1 MFKFVIR
8 FGFMQSQIGFG
19 IGAEETI
26 TSLFHNNRKL
36 LEAHITEKEI
46 ETFVKL
52 IRKNREWNYFQYLT
66 DLCISNGVA
75 IPQPQELICFS
86 VLSEANRDI
95 LVETQ
100 MINGFNF
107 IFILLYVILFNFFI
121 IQDEV
126 LLEWTEIDPVSQQ
139 ATLTKKVYNFF
150 SFFFFFSK
158 YLQKL
163 LTTIVE
169 EAKESNQMKKFLKY
183 YRAQLELFY
192 HLCLDRQYL
201 GIG

>member
-1 MFKFVIR
+1 M
-8 FGFMQSQIGFG
+8 
-19 IGAEETI
+19 
-26 TSLFHNNRKL
+26 LFYS
-36 LEAHITEKEI
+36 T
-46 ETFVKL
+46 
-52 IRKNREWNYFQYLT
+52 
-66 DLCISNGVA
+66 
-75 IPQPQELICFS
+75 
-86 VLSEANRDI
+86 
-95 LVETQ
+95 
-100 MINGFNF
+100 
-107 IFILLYVILFNFFI
+107 FFI

-126 LLEWTEIDPVSQQ
+126 LLEWTEIDPVTQQ

-150 SFFFFFSK
+150 FLFFFFSK

>member
-19 IGAEETI
+19 IGSEETI

-107 IFILLYVILFNFFI
+107 NFYFTLCYFIQLFLLFKMRF
-121 IQDEV
+121 
-126 LLEWTEIDPVSQQ
+126 
-139 ATLTKKVYNFF
+139 
-150 SFFFFFSK
+150 
-158 YLQKL
+158 
-163 LTTIVE
+163 
-169 EAKESNQMKKFLKY
+169 
-183 YRAQLELFY
+183 
-192 HLCLDRQYL
+192 C
-201 GIG
+201 